1 MTTWVCTRQNELA
14 HYGVKGMKWGV
25 RRYQNKDGSLTSAG
39 RKRYNDDVSKK
50 EKQDKVETDEE
61 RKRRIRRNVIIG
73 ASAVAA
79 GLLVI
84 GGMKCGMQYQINVK
98 TLRKASFGVQEIS
111 TRVMDLNKMSDKDIV
126 VKKGTKFQRISS
138 KKFEDYSGEGKA
150 IYTSYLKS
158 DNAIYMHDMPDNIN
172 QWRKQHIIN
181 DGGKDAYK
189 HVLKMNKDIKVASPK
204 KVLEAYEHATGN
216 KSPKH
221 YQYMNFM
228 IDLVDREKP
237 ENKKFFDFLK
247 KAGYNA
253 IVDEND
259 GGGTY
264 TKSPLI
270 LINPAA
276 DVENVTSKTITKLD
290 QIWNILTYSDK

>member
-84 GGMKCGMQYQINVK
+84 GGMKCGMQYQINAK
-98 TLRKASFGVQEIS
+98 TLRKASWGVQEIS

-189 HVLKMNKDIKVASPK
+189 HILKMNKDIKVASPK
-204 KVLEAYEHATGN
+204 KVLEAYEHATGD

-221 YQYMNFM
+221 YRYMNFM
-228 IDLVDREKP
+228 TDLVDREKP

>member
-1 MTTWVCTRQNELA
+1 MTTWICTRQNELA
-14 HYGVKGMKWGV
+14 HHGIKGMKWGV
-25 RRYQNKDGSLTSAG
+25 RRFQNKDGSLTSAG
-39 RKRYNDDVSKK
+39 RKRYGDGISKK
-50 EKQDKVETDEE
+50 EKQDRIETDEE
-61 RKRRIRRNVIIG
+61 RKRRIKRNVIIG

-79 GLLVI
+79 GLVVL
-84 GGMKCGMQYQINVK
+84 GGMKYNMNAK
-98 TLRKASFGVQEIS
+98 ALRKASFGVQDIG
-111 TRVMDLNKMSDKDIV
+111 THVMDLSKMSDKDTI

-138 KKFEDYSGEGKA
+138 KKLEDYAGEGRV
-150 IYTSYLKS
+150 IYTSYLKK
-158 DNAIYMHDMPDNIN
+158 DNSIYMHDMPTNIDR
-172 QWRKQHIIN
+172 WRKQHIIN

-216 KSPKH
+216 KNPRH
-221 YQYMNFM
+221 YEYMNFM
-228 IDLVDREKP
+228 TDLVDRNKP

-259 GGGTY
+259 GNGTY

-270 LINPAA
+270 LINPSA
-276 DVENVTSKTITKLD
+276 DVENVTSKTITKFD
-290 QIWNILTYSDK
+290 EIWNILTYSGK

>member
-1 MTTWVCTRQNELA
+1 MSTWICTRQNELT
-14 HYGVKGMKWGV
+14 HHGIKGMKWGV
-25 RRYQNKDGSLTSAG
+25 RRFQNKDGSLTPAG
-39 RKRYNDDVSKK
+39 RKRYDGVTIKQKNDR
-50 EKQDKVETDEE
+50 VETDEE
-61 RKRRIRRNVIIG
+61 RKQRIKRNVIIG

-84 GGMKCGMQYQINVK
+84 GGMKYGMQYNMNAK
-98 TLRKASFGVQEIS
+98 KLRKASIGLQEIG
-111 TRVMDLNKMSDKDIV
+111 THVMDLNKMSDKDTV

-138 KKFEDYSGEGKA
+138 KKIEDYAGEGRV

-158 DNAIYMHDMPDNIN
+158 DNAIYMHDMPTNIDR
-172 QWRKQHIIN
+172 WRKQHIIN

-189 HVLKMNKDIKVASPK
+189 HTLKMNKDIKVASPK

-216 KSPKH
+216 KGPRH
-221 YQYMNFM
+221 YEYMNFM
-228 IDLVDREKP
+228 TDLVDREKP

-270 LINPAA
+270 LINPSA
-276 DVENVTSKTITKLD
+276 DVENVTSKTISKFD

>member
-39 RKRYNDDVSKK
+39 RKRYNDDISKK

-84 GGMKCGMQYQINVK
+84 GGMKCGMQYQINAK
-98 TLRKASFGVQEIS
+98 TLRKASLGIQEIS

-228 IDLVDREKP
+228 TDLVDREKP

>member
-84 GGMKCGMQYQINVK
+84 GGMKCGMQYQINAK
-98 TLRKASFGVQEIS
+98 TLRKASWGVQEIS

-204 KVLEAYEHATGN
+204 KVLEAYEHATGD

-221 YQYMNFM
+221 YRYMNFM
-228 IDLVDREKP
+228 TDLVDREKP

>member
-39 RKRYNDDVSKK
+39 RKRYNDDISKK

-84 GGMKCGMQYQINVK
+84 GGMKCGMQYQINAK
-98 TLRKASFGVQEIS
+98 TLRKASLGVQEIS

-172 QWRKQHIIN
+172 QWRKQRIIN

-228 IDLVDREKP
+228 TDLVDREKP

-276 DVENVTSKTITKLD
+276 DVENVMSKTITKLD

>member
-84 GGMKCGMQYQINVK
+84 GGMKCGMRYQINAE
-98 TLRKASFGVQEIS
+98 TLRKASWGVQEIS

-216 KSPKH
+216 KSPEH

-276 DVENVTSKTITKLD
+276 DVENVTSKTITKFD